1 MASKGVNVCGKDVN
15 MPEPLNDKIG
25 ELFFYEVLRGNIPKP
40 PDIYLEVKDKDG
52 KPVEIKLIKKGKK

>member
-1 MASKGVNVCGKDVN
+1 MYGRRPEGQRIVS
-15 MPEPLNDKIG
+15 EPLNDKIG
-25 ELFFYEVLRGNIPKP
+25 ELFFYEVLKGHIPKP